1 MDREEQK
8 MGQGGLKIL
17 FGPKKLFFVVKLAL
31 EPVGLF
37 GACQQC
43 YLPIGNLATR
53 VNCVAKGRMA
63 APNRIN
69 FGKIPNGLRPHPPH
83 FP

>member
-43 YLPIGNLATR
+43 YHATKDYATGIVLR
-53 VNCVAKGRMA
+53 
-63 APNRIN
+63 
-69 FGKIPNGLRPHPPH
+69 KI
-83 FP
+83 